1 MGKLILTRK
10 PGESVKI
17 GDSLVLTIREVHPA
31 KVYVEVQIF
40 SGPFIEQ
47 TRHFWIKLF
56 ESTDSVPP
64 ALPGTNQ
71 CKVTIAAISG
81 RQVRLHFEADN
92 SIKIVRTELLG

>member
-31 KVYVEVQIF
+31 KVYVGFTSNGTTTASWLKLQ
-40 SGPFIEQ
+40 GAIEIPGEHGE
-47 TRHFWIKLF
+47 TR
-56 ESTDSVPP
+56 
-64 ALPGTNQ
+64 
-71 CKVTIAAISG
+71 VTIAAISG

-92 SIKIVRTELLG
+92 SVKIVRTELL

>member
-31 KVYVEVQIF
+31 KVYVGFEGFV
-40 SGPFIEQ
+40 GPFRARAPEFVWMKLQGKIEIPGEHGE
-47 TRHFWIKLF
+47 TR
-56 ESTDSVPP
+56 
-64 ALPGTNQ
+64 
-71 CKVTIAAISG
+71 VTIAAISG

-92 SIKIVRTELLG
+92 SVKIVRTELL

>member
-17 GDSLVLTIREVHPA
+17 GQSILTVREVHPK

-40 SGPFIEQ
+40 VGPFVQ
-47 TRHFWIKLF
+47 STHHYWIRLF
-56 ESTDSVPP
+56 ESTDAIEAVH
-64 ALPGTNQ
+64 ANQ

-81 RQVRLHFEADN
+81 RQVRLHFDAD
-92 SIKIVRTELLG
+92 SSVKIVRSELL

>member
-17 GDSLVLTIREVHPA
+17 GDSLVLTIREVHRKHVRVSFNHIPFNIDLLE
-31 KVYVEVQIF
+31 VYEVN
-40 SGPFIEQ
+40 
-47 TRHFWIKLF
+47 H
-56 ESTDSVPP
+56 ESVAP
-64 ALPGTNQ
+64 

-92 SIKIVRTELLG
+92 SVKIVRTELL

>member
-17 GDSLVLTIREVHPA
+17 GDSLVLTIREVHPK
-31 KVYVEVQIF
+31 KVYV
-40 SGPFIEQ
+40 SGGMPFAYWLRLGQEME
-47 TRHFWIKLF
+47 TVTPDPK
-56 ESTDSVPP
+56 
-64 ALPGTNQ
+64 

-92 SIKIVRTELLG
+92 SVKIVRTELL